1 MAKSIEDWMLEA
13 LEHACAEPTP
23 LKLHGTKANPGIF
36 LSKAAAAQAAS
47 DRCLDDGLL
56 QKAGEVKK
64 GRTTTELYTITPK
77 GVEYVLQRAMVP
89 RLLDAMLNAAERNNQ
104 LVGQCQ
110 QSLEMV
116 QKQTQ
121 HLQSVVEQV
130 ASRVQPPDVE
140 QILQRLVQHR
150 PNLQP
155 VAEASG
161 AADILSQIQAHRVH
175 SPLHSCPLPDL
186 FRQCQQQAPDL
197 TIGQFHDDL
206 RRLARENRIR
216 LLPFTQALYLLEEPE
231 YALLWG
237 REIMYY
243 ADVI

>member
-13 LEHACAEPTP
+13 LENACADPTP
-23 LKLHGTKANPGIF
+23 LKLHGTKANPGLF

-47 DRCLDDGLL
+47 DRCLEDGLL
-56 QKAGEVKK
+56 QKAGEIQK
-64 GRTTTELYTITPK
+64 GRTTTALYTIAPK

-89 RLLDAMLNAAERNNQ
+89 RLLGAMLNAAERNNQ
-104 LVGQCQ
+104 LVRQCQ
-110 QSLEMV
+110 QSLETV

-121 HLQSVVEQV
+121 HLQGVVEQL

-140 QILQRLVQHR
+140 QILQRLVRHR
-150 PNLQP
+150 QDLQP
-155 VAEASG
+155 VAETNG
-161 AADILSQIQAHRVH
+161 AADIIAQIQAHRVH

-186 FRQCQQQAPDL
+186 FRQCQKQVPDL

-206 RRLARENRIR
+206 RHLARENRIR
-216 LLPFTQALYLLEEPE
+216 LLPFTQALYLLQEPE

-237 REIMYY
+237 REIIYY